1 MDVVVLSLSGFV
13 HSLDTFFSA
22 IYYNATL
29 VKFLKIAKLQFVIP
43 PPFH

>member
-13 HSLDTFFSA
+13 HSLDKFFSA
-22 IYYNATL
+22 TDYNATL

-43 PPFH
+43 PPHH